1 MENKYNFLSDYKWV
15 LSVLKSSSNLDQ
27 VDSCRNLLERLITK
41 HKDYLTQKSSEYVYE
56 RLIREEFEMEI
67 ESKLKSMEE
76 LYCE

>member
-41 HKDYLTQKSSEYVYE
+41 HKDYLTQKSNEYVYE

>member
-1 MENKYNFLSDYKWV
+1 MENKFSFLSDYKWV
-15 LSVLKSSSNLDQ
+15 LRVLKSSSNLDQ

-56 RLIREEFEMEI
+56 RLIREEFEMEV